1 MCTCAVSLC
10 HTGEHGA
17 VNQFSDGMQRPELP
31 SLSDETGG
39 TRPARAVEMPDSGGV
54 ARVAVVA
61 NQVVAAAALL
71 AVKVISAGVAAH
83 VSAALPALLTPDTS
97 THLTWLI
104 YRGLMEYLDTLSQPY

>member
-31 SLSDETGG
+31 SLPDETDG

-61 NQVVAAAALL
+61 NQVVAAALL

-83 VSAALPALLTPDTS
+83 VSAVLPALLTPDTS
-97 THLTWLI
+97 AHLTWLI
-104 YRGLMEYLDTLSQPY
+104 CRGLMEYLDTLSQPY